1 MTDRDSESLS
11 LGALLAR
18 QRIVRGLSRRA
29 QAQALQISPSYLWK
43 LESRA
48 ATPSSALLQRIATAF
63 DLDLAT
69 LHQAAGVPI
78 PALPPGASFGVW
90 LKHRRRDLGVYQAD
104 LAHQIGV
111 SESYLSS
118 IETGRKP
125 LTPAVARRLAP
136 ILGIDFDE
144 LLGRAGVI
152 DDNQRAQGEPAT
164 TGDRRAA
171 PPAAHGGAARRTR
184 GMCPAAGGARGKQL
198 NDWRDCGRTV
208 GIWRLCRVWVE

>member
-136 ILGIDFDE
+136 ILGIGFDE
-144 LLGRAGVI
+144 LLGRTGVI
-152 DDNQRAQGEPAT
+152 NDNQLAQLAQLALGEPAT
-164 TGDRRAA
+164 TGDLLRRLPLLTAA
-171 PPAAHGGAARRTR
+171 QRAELAACARRLAAREESR
-184 GMCPAAGGARGKQL
+184 
-198 NDWRDCGRTV
+198 
-208 GIWRLCRVWVE
+208 